1 MEWKPR
7 ESDIE
12 WTKNHIATI
21 SEGGMWAIPIAN
33 NSVITFYHSDKTY
46 DCIDKS
52 NDPRGEMVVMQT
64 LSVLKILGYSARSIV
79 KDFRPIDRKFQ
90 EDNA

>member
-12 WTKNHIATI
+12 WTRNHIATI
-21 SEGGMWAIPIAN
+21 SEGGSWGIPIAN

-46 DCIDKS
+46 ICIDKS
-52 NDPRGEMVVMQT
+52 IDEKGSYVVMQT

-79 KDFRPIDRKFQ
+79 KDFTPIDRKFQ

>member
-1 MEWKPR
+1 MEWTPR

-12 WTKNHIATI
+12 WTKNHIASI
-21 SEGGMWAIPIAN
+21 SEGGIWAIPIAN

-46 DCIDKS
+46 ECIDRS
-52 NDPRGEMVVMQT
+52 NDPRGETVVMQT
-64 LSVLKILGYSARSIV
+64 LTVLKILGYNARSIV
-79 KDFRPIDRKFQ
+79 KDFRPKERKFQ

>member
-7 ESDIE
+7 KSDIE
-12 WTKNHIATI
+12 WTRKHIASI
-21 SEGGMWAIPIAN
+21 SEGGKWAIPIAN

-46 DCIDKS
+46 DCINRS
-52 NDPRGEMVVMQT
+52 NGLEGDYVIMQT
-64 LSVLKILGYSARSIV
+64 LSVLKILGYSARSII